1 LRKILLL
8 GVGALCATV
17 AAVCAQPAEPARKT
31 VVHDPVFSSA
41 QADRGKAL
49 YAANCA
55 GCHLAGL
62 DGSANPTANVK
73 GLPLLGPHFVQDF
86 GEAKVSALFNRMQ
99 RDMPKDKPGTLSEQ
113 QYLDIAAYVLQQNKF
128 PAGAKDLTVDTATDV
143 WIPGAGGAEGLVDYT
158 FVSGVGCLSQDPTRS
173 WMLVKAQGLKQNNP
187 RLIQAEKSNNF
198 TLYNIDLLNAANFH
212 VVYENAT
219 GFTAW
224 GVRIKTP
231 ATADNT
237 DGIDPSGAVN
247 VTIANSYIMDGDD
260 GIAVKAGSV
269 ASKNITIKN
278 DHFYGTHGISVGS
291 ETNDG
296 VSNVLMA
303 ARRAIQ

>member
-1 LRKILLL
+1 MRKILLL
-8 GVGALCATV
+8 GVGTLCATV

-31 VVHDPVFSSA
+31 VVHDPVFSTA

-128 PAGAKDLTVDTATDV
+128 PAGPKDLTVDTATDV

-173 WMLVKAQGLKQNNP
+173 WMLVKAQGLK
-187 RLIQAEKSNNF
+187 KSDAASPMTVAF
-198 TLYNIDLLNAANFH
+198 TDAPGEYTFRLLNAYNYTPEPSNGH
-212 VVYENAT
+212 K
-219 GFTAW
+219 
-224 GVRIKTP
+224 VRI
-231 ATADNT
+231 A
-237 DGIDPSGAVN
+237 GYLVRLGAEIRVF
-247 VTIANSYIMDGDD
+247 VQQLQPTG
-260 GIAVKAGSV
+260 
-269 ASKNITIKN
+269 ASC
-278 DHFYGTHGISVGS
+278 
-291 ETNDG
+291 
-296 VSNVLMA
+296 SN
-303 ARRAIQ
+303 